1 MTQKRPLSAANTRQ
15 TDSEIE
21 TVLGQLA
28 PAPEPH
34 AAISDAHAPAPRA
47 QAPAPAAVVPTPEA
61 DAPRRG
67 LHLLRLGSRL
77 TWLAVGAFLMVSS
90 RCAYLEHKI
99 SVVADEAAA
108 IDARARACERR
119 MQRQIPSNAA
129 DERDVRPD
137 LDDTSRRIRG
147 VGPIQQTAPGVFTN
161 RDPDPAEVSPR

>member
-28 PAPEPH
+28 PIQEP
-34 AAISDAHAPAPRA
+34 AAVSEAHAPVPR
-47 QAPAPAAVVPTPEA
+47 APAPTPKAHAPVPKA
-61 DAPRRG
+61 HAPRRG
-67 LHLLRLGSRL
+67 LHLAQFGSNLG
-77 TWLAVGAFLMVSS
+77 WLAVGAFLVVSG

-99 SVVADEAAA
+99 SVVANEAAA
-108 IDARARACERR
+108 IEARARACERR
-119 MQRQIPSNAA
+119 TPRPTPSAA
-129 DERDVRPD
+129 PEERDVRPD
-137 LDDTSRRIRG
+137 LDDASRRIRG